1 MKTKLLSILIVAMLS
16 LGLVAFALPVKA
28 VTGNEKLYADPADK
42 TLGPTPPPVGIIYT
56 VNIKL
61 FDAQKVTTIATS
73 FVWDPTMMN
82 VTALAKGDCLP
93 GGSLLIGGWDSATG
107 VITDATYGVLGA
119 NYDVADG
126 LAFVLTVKVMGFT
139 TEPAGSVL
147 DITGMSCW
155 DVDLNEFLAGDSAFD
170 HTLHALKPGPT
181 DPTASFFW
189 TPPMPQSGNPV
200 TFDASAST
208 AGFDGTQMC
217 PITEYRWDWENDG
230 IFDDITAL
238 PTIIHTFALDGTYSV
253 KLEVYAPPGPTPD
266 PIYQESALIVHDVI
280 VSAPPTGRNIDLY
293 TCSGIRYPDYVTP
306 YTGLDQYGGQVDSYA
321 PQDLVTL
328 HAKVTYNLEPVA
340 HKEVAFEIRG
350 PINPYYNVTI
360 MRQAPSDGGECNVS
374 GIATIEFRIPWPC
387 SHPEE
392 SVFGNWTIMSKVSIA
407 EETVVDTH
415 WFYVGWIVDTVDIV
429 LHDSLATITNIFQE
443 NTDVFVDV
451 TVNNIAMMA
460 RNVTVGIVIYDELE
474 VPIGSAYVTIV
485 NAPPGLSTITNIQ
498 IHIPEWAYIGMGT
511 VYVNLFTKL
520 PAECGICW
528 CPEHNTW
535 IKITPDP
542 AGP

>member
-1 MKTKLLSILIVAMLS
+1 MLIVAMLS
-16 LGLVAFALPVKA
+16 LGIVAFAIPVRA
-28 VTGNEKLYADPADK
+28 QEGTRLYAVPPDK
-42 TLGPTPPPVGIIYT
+42 TLGPTPPPIGITYT
-56 VNIKL
+56 VNVKL
-61 FDAQKVTTIATS
+61 ANATRVTTIATS
-73 FVWDPTMMN
+73 FDWDPTMMK
-82 VTALAKGDCLP
+82 VTNIVKGDCLP
-93 GGSLLIGGWDSATG
+93 GGALLIGGWDKVTG
-107 VITDATYGVLGA
+107 LITDATYGVLGA
-119 NYDVADG
+119 FYDVADG
-126 LAFVLTVKVMGFT
+126 LAFVLTIEVMGFT

-155 DVDLNEFLAGDSAFD
+155 DVDLLEFLAGDSAYD

-181 DPTASFFW
+181 NPTASFFY

-200 TFDASAST
+200 TFDATAST

-230 IFDDITAL
+230 IVDDTTASK
-238 PTIIHTFALDGTYSV
+238 TIIHVFALDGTYTV
-253 KLEVYAPPGPTPD
+253 KLEVYAPAGPTPD
-266 PIYQESALIVHDVI
+266 PIYVETASVTHDVI

-293 TCSGIRYPDYVTP
+293 TQDVRYPGYPTG
-306 YTGLDQYGGQVDSYA
+306 YTGKDQYGGQVETYA
-321 PQDLVTL
+321 PQDLVIL
-328 HAKVTYNLEPVA
+328 YAKVTYNLEPVA

-415 WFYVGWIVDTVDIV
+415 WFYVGWIVDVEDI
-429 LHDSLATITNIFQE
+429 LLYDSMSVPTHIFQE
-443 NTDVFVDV
+443 NTDVFINT
-451 TVNNIAMMA
+451 TVYNLAMTP
-460 RNVTVGIVIYDELE
+460 RNVTLGIVIYDELD
-474 VPIGSAYVTIV
+474 VPIGSVYATYINV
-485 NAPPGLSTITNIQ
+485 PPGETELDRLPILVS

-511 VYVNLFTKL
+511 VYVNAFTKL